1 MLGLSSTGFAIALGV
16 VALGVLVL
24 VAKVFAGKPKR
35 AEKWE
40 KAEIM
45 KQLLALSEQEEGRR
59 VAAPATAR
67 SRSSVARPVMRPAQ
81 ANVKMSSKV
90 RVPVRAKAR

>member
-1 MLGLSSTGFAIALGV
+1 MMGLSTGLVIALSV
-16 VALGVLVL
+16 AALGILVL
-24 VAKVFAGKPKR
+24 VAKLFAGKPER

-59 VAAPATAR
+59 VTAPAAAKAR
-67 SRSSVARPVMRPAQ
+67 SSAARPVMRPAQ
-81 ANVKMSSKV
+81 ANVKMSGKV
-90 RVPVRAKAR
+90 GIPVRAKVR

>member
-1 MLGLSSTGFAIALGV
+1 MMGLSTGLVIALSV
-16 VALGVLVL
+16 AALGILVL
-24 VAKVFAGKPKR
+24 VAKLFAGKPER

-59 VAAPATAR
+59 VAAPAAAKAR
-67 SRSSVARPVMRPAQ
+67 SSAARPVMRPAQ
-81 ANVKMSSKV
+81 ANVKMTSKV
-90 RVPVRAKAR
+90 GAPVGAKAR